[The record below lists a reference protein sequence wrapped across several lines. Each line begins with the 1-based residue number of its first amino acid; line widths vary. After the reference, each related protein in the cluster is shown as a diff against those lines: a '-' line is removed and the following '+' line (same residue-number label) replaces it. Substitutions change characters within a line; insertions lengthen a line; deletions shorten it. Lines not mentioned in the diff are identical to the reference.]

1 MAADSRFCAGCGRPV
16 ASSPAKPGSGRIRPW
31 MAIPAVFLAVL
42 LILLPGLL
50 YVWAGLPST
59 SNLSTARLPLSTRI
73 YDRTGT
79 ILLADIHQGS
89 DRRHIVPLAQ
99 IAPSM
104 QQAMIAVEDRSF
116 YQHGA
121 LNLLRTGE
129 AGLQDLLHLRLD
141 QGGSTITQQLVK
153 NIYLSD
159 DRSVMRKLDEA
170 ILAIEVEHQYSKPQ
184 ILEAYLNR
192 IYFGNQ
198 SYGVEAAANTYFGKH
213 ASQLS
218 TAESSFLAGLPQAP
232 SELDPYSNLAGA
244 RARQRV
250 VLDAMVR
257 AHNLSPAQAS
267 ATVAQKLQL
276 QPLSTQPDV
285 KAPQF
290 VHWISAQL
298 EKAYGNELLQNGGLT
313 VITSLDWNLPSIAE
327 RQGRQQVLSLQ
338 SHHVTDGGLVA
349 IDPKT
354 GAVLAM
360 VGSAGPD
367 VPGGQ
372 YNMTVIPRQ
381 PGSAFKMF
389 TYAAAIESGKF
400 TMASWVLDAPITVRM
415 PDGSAY
421 TPHNYDGSYH
431 GWQPLPHAL
440 GNSFNIP
447 AVKVEM
453 GTGIDRVVDLARRV
467 GLQSLNQPVT
477 SYQPS
482 LTLGGYEVP
491 LIEMATGAG
500 TLASQGTYRHPQGI
514 LKITAQRGASLYTY
528 DARTNAR
535 AALSPQVSFILSQ
548 MLSDDRN
555 RTLEFGAN
563 SDLVIPGHHVA
574 AKTGTTNDFRDNL
587 TVGYTPN
594 LAVAVWVGNA
604 DHSAMQNVTGI
615 VGAAPIFHAF
625 LTQAL
630 AGQPDAWFAVPSG
643 LQQMNVAGYTA
654 YLLPGTEQVAL
665 ASQPPPVSGG
675 GEGGGDQHKKHK

>member
-1 MAADSRFCAGCGRPV
+1 MVRVTGALGRRV
-16 ASSPAKPGSGRIRPW
+16 QPW
-31 MAIPAVFLAVL
+31 MVACAVFAAVL
-42 LILLPGLL
+42 LIVLPGLL

-79 ILLADIHQGS
+79 VLLADIHQGS
-89 DRRHIVPLAQ
+89 ERRHIVPLAQ

-121 LNLLRTGE
+121 LNILRTGQ
-129 AGLQDLLHLRLD
+129 AGLQDLLHLRFD

-159 DRSVMRKLDEA
+159 DRSVLRKLDEA
-170 ILAIEVEHQYSKPQ
+170 ILAIEVEHQYSKQ
-184 ILEAYLNR
+184 EILNAYLNR

-218 TAESSFLAGLPQAP
+218 VAESSFLAGLPQAP
-232 SELDPYSNLAGA
+232 SDLDPYTNLAGA
-244 RARQRV
+244 KARQRV
-250 VLDAMVR
+250 VLDALVR
-257 AHNLSPAQAS
+257 AKDLTRAQA
-267 ATVAQKLQL
+267 AAAVAQKLSL
-276 QPLSTQPDV
+276 QPISTQPDV
-285 KAPQF
+285 KAPHF
-290 VHWISAQL
+290 VHWVSAQL
-298 EKAYGNELLQNGGLT
+298 EKTYGNELLQKGGLT
-313 VITSLDWNLPSIAE
+313 VITTLDWNLQSIAE
-327 RQGRQQVLSLQ
+327 QQVRRQVMSLQ
-338 SHHVTDGGLVA
+338 AHHVTDGGLVA
-349 IDPKT
+349 VDPRT
-354 GAVLAM
+354 GTVLAM
-360 VGSAGPD
+360 VGSAGLD
-367 VPGGQ
+367 VPGGE

-381 PGSAFKMF
+381 PGSAFKIF

-400 TMASWVLDAPITVRM
+400 TMASWVLDEPITVRM

-421 TPHNYDGSYH
+421 TPHNYDGWYH

-440 GNSFNIP
+440 GNSLNIP
-447 AVKVEM
+447 AVKVEI
-453 GTGIDRVVDLARRV
+453 GTGVPHVVDVARSM
-467 GLQSLNQPVT
+467 GLQSLNKPSA

-491 LIEMATGAG
+491 LLEMAAGAS
-500 TLASQGTYRHPQGI
+500 TLAAQGTSRHPQGI
-514 LKITAQRGASLYTY
+514 VKITSQTGATLFTY
-528 DARTNAR
+528 NAGTNAR
-535 AALSPQVSFILSQ
+535 PVLSPQVSFIMSQ
-548 MLSDDRN
+548 MLADDRN
-555 RTLEFGAN
+555 RQLEFGAN

-604 DHSAMQNVTGI
+604 DHTAMQNVSGI

-625 LTQAL
+625 MLAAL
-630 AGQPDAWFAVPSG
+630 NGQPDAWYGVPPG
-643 LQQMNVAGYTA
+643 LHPIDVGGYSA
-654 YLLPGTEQVAL
+654 YLLPGTEQVAQ
-665 ASQPPPVSGG
+665 ATQPPPPAYG
-675 GEGGGDQHKKHK
+675 GEGNGGGGGGD

>member
-1 MAADSRFCAGCGRPV
+1 MVAG
-16 ASSPAKPGSGRIRPW
+16 
-31 MAIPAVFLAVL
+31 AVFAVVL
-42 LILLPGLL
+42 LVVLPGLL

-79 ILLADIHQGS
+79 VLLADIHQGS
-89 DRRHIVPLAQ
+89 ERRHIVPLAQ

-121 LNLLRTGE
+121 LNILRTGQ
-129 AGLQDLLHLRLD
+129 AGLQDLLHLRFN

-159 DRSVMRKLDEA
+159 DRSVLRKLDEA
-170 ILAIEVEHQYSKPQ
+170 ILAIEVEHQYSKPE
-184 ILEAYLNR
+184 ILNAYLNR

-218 TAESSFLAGLPQAP
+218 IAESSFLAGLPQAP
-232 SELDPYSNLAGA
+232 SDLDPYLNLAGA
-244 RARQRV
+244 KARQRV

-257 AHNLSPAQAS
+257 AQDLTRAQAT
-267 ATVAQKLQL
+267 ATYAQKLSL
-276 QPLSTQPDV
+276 QPPSTKPDL
-285 KAPQF
+285 KAPHF
-290 VHWISAQL
+290 VHWVSAQL
-298 EKAYGNELLQNGGLT
+298 EKAYGNELLHKGGLT
-313 VITSLDWNLPSIAE
+313 VITSLDWNLQSIAE
-327 RQGRQQVLSLQ
+327 QQVRTQVMRLQ

-349 IDPKT
+349 VDPRT

-360 VGSAGPD
+360 VGSAGLD
-367 VPGGQ
+367 VPGGE

-400 TMASWVLDAPITVRM
+400 TMASWVLDEPITVRM

-421 TPHNYDGSYH
+421 TPHNYDGWYH
-431 GWQPLPHAL
+431 GWQPIPHAL
-440 GNSFNIP
+440 GNSLNIP
-447 AVKVEM
+447 AVKVEI
-453 GTGIDRVVDLARRV
+453 GTGVAHVVDVARSM
-467 GLQSLNQPVT
+467 GLQSLNKPSA

-491 LIEMATGAG
+491 LLEMAAGAG

-514 LKITAQRGASLYTY
+514 VKITSHTGATLYAY
-528 DARTNAR
+528 NPGTNAR
-535 AALSPQVSFILSQ
+535 PVLSPQVSFIMSE
-548 MLSDDRN
+548 MLADDRN
-555 RTLEFGAN
+555 RQLEFGAN

-587 TVGYTPN
+587 TVGYTPD

-604 DHSAMQNVTGI
+604 DHTAMQNVSGI
-615 VGAAPIFHAF
+615 VGAAPIFHGF
-625 LTQAL
+625 MLQAL
-630 AGQPDAWFAVPSG
+630 NGQPDSWYPAPPG
-643 LQQMNVAGYTA
+643 LRTVDVGGSTA
-654 YLLPGTEQVAL
+654 YLLPGTEQVAQ
-665 ASQPPPVSGG
+665 AMQPPPPVFGG
-675 GEGGGDQHKKHK
+675 DGNGGGGGDGGD